1 MDSASR
7 GPRPVDAVMSDLR
20 AGKEALR
27 ASRRALPI
35 EKKVA
40 LLLEMQRAFYP
51 LLQAQGP
58 LPPWKKPWNIEP

>member
-1 MDSASR
+1 MA
-7 GPRPVDAVMSDLR
+7 ALR

-58 LPPWKKPWNIEP
+58 LPAWTKPWEIEP